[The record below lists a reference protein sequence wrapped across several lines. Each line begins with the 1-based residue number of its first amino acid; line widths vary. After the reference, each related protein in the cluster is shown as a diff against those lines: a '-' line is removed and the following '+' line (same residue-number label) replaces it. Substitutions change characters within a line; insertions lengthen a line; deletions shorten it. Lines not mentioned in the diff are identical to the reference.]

1 MFKNSS
7 SGITPVC
14 LKKRDVFGMVVGGGG
29 VVGALLPFL
38 AWNDVASFPQ
48 QQHNNN
54 NQDKQHFYRR
64 GWGVGGNNSTVSGIQ
79 GFTRGPN
86 VSPALE

>member
-14 LKKRDVFGMVVGGGG
+14 LMKRDVFGMVV
-29 VVGALLPFL
+29 VVGGDALLPFL

-64 GWGVGGNNSTVSGIQ
+64 VWGGEEVITLLTKKVLYC
-79 GFTRGPN
+79 R
-86 VSPALE
+86 VV